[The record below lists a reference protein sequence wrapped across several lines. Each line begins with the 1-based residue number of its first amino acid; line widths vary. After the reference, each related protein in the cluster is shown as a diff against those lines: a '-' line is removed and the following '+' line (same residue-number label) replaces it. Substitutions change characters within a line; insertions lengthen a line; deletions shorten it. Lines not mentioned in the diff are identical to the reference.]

1 MAPQPLPSPG
11 LKLERLQR
19 HLAPPATPG
28 LDFEIIEAGTNAPK
42 LKSINIANSN
52 ASSGDVIV
60 SLFINNNGSEFFII
74 RKYTITYGTR
84 FFVDMKDINL
94 KTTVGNDSLFL
105 RIDNAGQVDVIIS
118 T

>member
-1 MAPQPLPSPG
+1 MAPQPLPLAG
-11 LKLERLQR
+11 VKLERLQR
-19 HLAPPATPG
+19 HTTSSASE
-28 LDFEIIEAGTNAPK
+28 DFEIIQAGTNAPK
-42 LKSINIANSN
+42 LKSINLANS
-52 ASSGDVIV
+52 AASGDVVV

-74 RKYTITYGTR
+74 KNHTITHGTR

-105 RIDNAGQVDVIIS
+105 RLDTAGQVDVIIS

>member
-1 MAPQPLPSPG
+1 MAPQPLPLAG
-11 LKLERLQR
+11 VKLQRLQR
-19 HLAPPATPG
+19 HTTSSAPE
-28 LDFEIIEAGTNAPK
+28 DFEIIEAGTNAPK
-42 LKSINIANSN
+42 LKSINIANS
-52 ASSGDVIV
+52 AASGDVDV

-74 RKYTITYGTR
+74 KDHTITHGTR

-105 RIDNAGQVDVIIS
+105 RLDTAGQIDVIIS

>member
-11 LKLERLQR
+11 AKLQRLQR
-19 HLAPPATPG
+19 HTTSSAPE
-28 LDFEIIEAGTNAPK
+28 DFEIIEAGTNAPK
-42 LKSINIANSN
+42 LKSINLANSAAAGN
-52 ASSGDVIV
+52 VSV

-74 RKYTITYGTR
+74 RKYTITHGTR

-94 KTTVGNDSLFL
+94 NTKVGNDSLFL
-105 RIDNAGQVDVIIS
+105 TLETAGQVDVIIS

>member
-1 MAPQPLPSPG
+1 MAPQPLPLAG
-11 LKLERLQR
+11 VKLERLQR
-19 HLAPPATPG
+19 HTTSSSSE
-28 LDFEIIEAGTNAPK
+28 DFEIIEAGTNAPK
-42 LKSINIANSN
+42 LKSINLANS
-52 ASSGDVIV
+52 AASGDVVV

-74 RKYTITYGTR
+74 KNHTITHGTR

-105 RIDNAGQVDVIIS
+105 RISTSNKDVDVIIS

>member
-1 MAPQPLPSPG
+1 MAPQPLPSPVG
-11 LKLERLQR
+11 VKLQRLQK
-19 HLAPPATPG
+19 HTTSSAPE
-28 LDFEIIEAGTNAPK
+28 DFEIIQAGTNAPK
-42 LKSINIANSN
+42 LKSINIANSA
-52 ASSGDVIV
+52 ASGNVDV

-74 RKYTITYGTR
+74 KNHTITHGTR

-105 RIDNAGQVDVIIS
+105 KISTNNKDVDVIIS

>member
-1 MAPQPLPSPG
+1 MAPQPLPLAG
-11 LKLERLQR
+11 VKLERLQR
-19 HLAPPATPG
+19 HTSG
-28 LDFEIIEAGTNAPK
+28 SGGDDFEVIEAGTNAPK
-42 LKSINIANSN
+42 LKSINLSNS
-52 ASSGDVIV
+52 AASGDVTV

-74 RKYTITYGTR
+74 RKYTITHGTR

-105 RIDNAGQVDVIIS
+105 RLDTAGQVDVIIS

>member
-11 LKLERLQR
+11 IKLERLQR
-19 HLAPPATPG
+19 HTSG
-28 LDFEIIEAGTNAPK
+28 SGGDDFEVIEAGTNAPK
-42 LKSINIANSN
+42 LKSINLSNS
-52 ASSGDVIV
+52 AASGDVVV

-74 RKYTITYGTR
+74 KNHTITHGTR

-105 RIDNAGQVDVIIS
+105 RLDTAGQVDVIIS